1 MVNVVDLKKIKE
13 YKEMFE
19 SEKKEFKNSSYSTFS
34 NSYIK
39 KSSDPYMQRMSSKL
53 DKIYLNINSAYDT
66 IKKWWDEYIENIEE
80 VDKKIVN
87 NSSLSKSIDKIK
99 NDFLSSLKD
108 SIISKDLEEMKN
120 DFSKK
125 IENFNK
131 IAAEN
136 PELADA
142 INTVMR
148 EHPEYDFESYCE
160 RCMNDPSFVD
170 NVMTAADNINKQ
182 KAEEKYAE
190 DHPIKSSKFV
200 KGASKFFSGAKEIYF
215 DAGENLFGMGLNL
228 ANGVETGFKN
238 VEGFFNYVFYANGWL
253 DAQDYIELEQD
264 KKKNEWFDDDVVND
278 FINND
283 TSLNDTK
290 YSKTVNSIVGSIG
303 EQIFPL
309 LTTIVGGPLGGLLG
323 GAIDGVG
330 RGSGD
335 SLKHQK
341 EAMNGIPTEIG
352 TDIKNG
358 TVTYL
363 YEGNK
368 IVVDSTGNIISSMK
382 MDESEYNKM
391 LAKYINKTDIS
402 KGALLQ
408 GTWDAATWAA
418 GGLLSGAKIV
428 AKPFLNST
436 IKIGIDA
443 SMGGAET
450 PIQALIQSTYAQF
463 YVDENG
469 NKVYYDKDASFGDKF
484 EHAFSEKGGWKSVA
498 EGAAMAAAMSTV
510 GEAADVSKK
519 MKTQKEYRTMIDEN
533 PNAAA
538 KKLTEFGFSEQE
550 AVNALNKYSTKEL
563 AEKAAMLEEF
573 SLSNNKKAFDSE
585 FNKMKESIND
595 NNLDIKTNKVEKSL
609 EKFKENAKNIMND
622 NSGKF
627 NIDAF
632 KEKFNG
638 KSNNIDIDIDDIR
651 RDYNIILNS
660 EAEIDINIKNAI
672 DYTLRKNGITPTKE
686 LIDRYY
692 LEVQKGNYSVI
703 TRDRGWRQYVDD
715 AINYKNNIQSQ
726 KIEYKKILDQSGLSK
741 FDEYMLSKYNM
752 YVTGESIANNNI
764 HGAIERSIYEYTT
777 KNNLTLTQELHD
789 KLYDKY
795 YRDIQIEKYDNI
807 SDGWKNA
814 VIEAEKYKKSIAY
827 EKANVDRYI
836 EKYIKKNNN
845 ASSGV
850 FDKFDDLSW
859 EIDRLNF
866 NRNNAG
872 KAVSWADFDYERLIS
887 EKLKSVQKQ
896 LQEISK
902 EKLSKLTNSFE
913 SLDVN
918 GQQRFG
924 ADQGIMRQLDCD
936 SYMYIADKLEKKYG
950 LSYKEASLLIDGMD
964 TSGACTYAAIA
975 NEIFSYYMDNPAKFA
990 NDFGFSMFKEVN
1002 GVATLNTEELIIDLY
1017 FFANHESNGGR
1028 LITSAGNKNILTNEA
1043 YTTSKNGATAL
1054 NSSRQ
1059 IYLSFFDG
1067 ANEYTIDKYLKSKNI
1082 NLGYSSNVIASNVW
1096 SNSWPLKNISNTIN
1110 KEISSGNSLTLN
1122 FGPKGDNHIFMKN
1135 LSGGPD
1141 VSTSAWHEGGGH
1153 AVFITGVL
1161 DDGFEVS
1168 SWGQKYKITFADLE
1182 NARFTILNCN
1192 IKNGGK

>member
-39 KSSDPYMQRMSSKL
+39 KSSDPYMQRMSSNL

-66 IKKWWDEYIENIEE
+66 IKKWWDEYIENIED

-125 IENFNK
+125 FENFNK

-182 KAEEKYAE
+182 KAAEKYAE

-290 YSKTVNSIVGSIG
+290 YSKTVNSIVGSTG
-303 EQIFPL
+303 EHIFPL

-335 SLKHQK
+335 SFEHQK

-408 GTWDAATWAA
+408 GTWNAATWAA
-418 GGLLSGAKIV
+418 GDLLSGAKIV

-510 GEAADVSKK
+510 GEAGDLSKK

-595 NNLDIKTNKVEKSL
+595 NNLNIKSNKVEKSS

-632 KEKFNG
+632 KENFKG
-638 KSNNIDIDIDDIR
+638 KSDKVNIDIDGIR

-703 TRDRGWRQYVDD
+703 TRDRGWRQNVDD

-726 KIEYKKILDQSGLSK
+726 KIEYKKILDQSFYDILESRKRGISFEQYAADNGIIIKDLKTELDVAVEMGDANWYLVNIIKNNENKMTMQQKQIAYSATNKARADLDYAELVNVAGPFLTQHDVYLLNEISK
-741 FDEYMLSKYNM
+741 HPNM
-752 YVTGESIANNNI
+752 PNISQQNANTLFQFQDAGGCEISQIAR
-764 HGAIERSIYEYTT
+764 G
-777 KNNLTLTQELHD
+777 KNVSNLTLE
-789 KLYDKY
+789 
-795 YRDIQIEKYDNI
+795 QIEYAMNGDRPGYRNQRVGKNLGHGRAI
-807 SDGWKNA
+807 SKNYT
-814 VIEAEKYKKSIAY
+814 ILDEMDEII
-827 EKANVDRYI
+827 R
-836 EKYIKKNNN
+836 KNSNTVTLK
-845 ASSGV
+845 GV
-850 FDKFDDLSW
+850 
-859 EIDRLNF
+859 
-866 NRNNAG
+866 G
-872 KAVSWADFDYERLIS
+872 YY
-887 EKLKSVQKQ
+887 KSVGSNVPTDYVLNCINQYGINSPNTLNALRNLVGLDMTDKGFNSRT
-896 LQEISK
+896 IPPTKS
-902 EKLSKLTNSFE
+902 TNYSNRFNN
-913 SLDVN
+913 VN
-918 GQQRFG
+918 GDLKIKVESYISPGCG
-924 ADQGIMRQLDCD
+924 A
-936 SYMYIADKLEKKYG
+936 YIDTYG
-950 LSYKEASLLIDGMD
+950 GKIGGLG
-964 TSGACTYAAIA
+964 
-975 NEIFSYYMDNPAKFA
+975 EITIKRNCPQ
-990 NDFGFSMFKEVN
+990 
-1002 GVATLNTEELIIDLY
+1002 TIIDAYVDPSTNKLVLVTLY
-1017 FFANHESNGGR
+1017 H
-1028 LITSAGNKNILTNEA
+1028 
-1043 YTTSKNGATAL
+1043 
-1054 NSSRQ
+1054 
-1059 IYLSFFDG
+1059 D
-1067 ANEYTIDKYLKSKNI
+1067 
-1082 NLGYSSNVIASNVW
+1082 
-1096 SNSWPLKNISNTIN
+1096 
-1110 KEISSGNSLTLN
+1110 
-1122 FGPKGDNHIFMKN
+1122 
-1135 LSGGPD
+1135 
-1141 VSTSAWHEGGGH
+1141 
-1153 AVFITGVL
+1153 
-1161 DDGFEVS
+1161 
-1168 SWGQKYKITFADLE
+1168 
-1182 NARFTILNCN
+1182 
-1192 IKNGGK
+1192 